1 MPFMRH
7 IFTVLFI
14 AVFLTSC
21 EDNPKENKIVLNDSS
36 GNINNLSVIIP
47 NDMWSGD
54 VGEALRNHFA
64 SPVEGLPQEEP
75 LFSMNQMPP
84 EAFSGFVR
92 KNRIYLKV
100 QKGDTSQVT
109 VANDAYARPQT
120 GVVITGET
128 NEDIIKLIEENA
140 GKIIKLYKD
149 TEITERQRRI
159 RKSLL
164 NDESME
170 QKMGVS
176 LEIPSAYRYAKQ
188 EDDFFWIRKDI
199 PNGSMEILVYEV
211 PINVIQKD
219 TNIIGN
225 IIKMRD
231 SIGKEHI
238 PGRLE
243 GTYMIT
249 EEAYAP
255 YLFESQIDDK
265 FAWESKGTWDVK
277 GDFMGGPFL
286 NYAVLDKEND
296 RFLILEG
303 FAFAPSAQK
312 RDNMQE
318 LEAILKSAKL
328 K

>member
-7 IFTVLFI
+7 IITILFI
-14 AVFLTSC
+14 AFIFTSC
-21 EDNPKENKIVLNDSS
+21 EDNPKENQVVLNDSS
-36 GNINNLSVIIP
+36 GNINNISVIIP
-47 NDMWSGD
+47 NDRWSGE
-54 VGEALRNHFA
+54 VGEALRKHFA

-92 KNRIYLKV
+92 KNRLFLKV
-100 QKGDTSQVT
+100 EQGNESEVK

-120 GVVITGET
+120 GVIITGKT
-128 NEDIIKLIEENA
+128 NEDIVNLIEENY
-140 GKIIKLYKD
+140 GKIIKLFKD
-149 TEITERQRRI
+149 TEIQERQRRI
-159 RKSLL
+159 KKSLM
-164 NDESME
+164 NDESLE
-170 QKMGVS
+170 KKLGVS
-176 LEIPSAYRYAKQ
+176 MKIPSAYRYAKQ

-211 PINVIQKD
+211 PINTIQKD
-219 TNIIGN
+219 TNVIGN

-231 SIGKEHI
+231 SIGEKQI
-238 PGRLE
+238 GGRLP

-249 EEAYAP
+249 EGAYAP
-255 YLFESQIDDK
+255 YLFESQIDNK
-265 FAWESKGTWDVK
+265 FAWESKGTWEVK

-286 NYAVLDKEND
+286 NYAVLDKENN
-296 RFLILEG
+296 RFIVLEG
-303 FAFAPSAQK
+303 FAFAPSARK

-318 LEAILKSAKL
+318 LEAILKSAKI